1 MNRKELYLLA
11 IIIFMT
17 VVAWVSFGIF
27 HARNKTSEYRVK
39 AKNIEPLNRKKYPHF
54 WPYSCCSPLLA

>member
-39 AKNIEPLNRKKYPHF
+39 AKNIEPLNPVFDLDIIEQLKHRRE
-54 WPYSCCSPLLA
+54 